1 MDREFIAVA
10 NVNARLTWHIQQIS
24 VIQGVQSLLSD
35 NARQNDQT
43 IGLSDSRKTK
53 LIALVAQMVTTVFH
67 QYEVGMREACI
78 EAKVRKMSGGLREKC
93 KYEIDA
99 ASKVDNFFHSA
110 NKLRLLCT
118 CGCDDKGLQGILY

>member
-1 MDREFIAVA
+1 MLFALILSKTLQKPSGPEFIAVA

-43 IGLSDSRKTK
+43 IGPSDSRKTK

-78 EAKVRKMSGGLREKC
+78 EAKVRKIR
-93 KYEIDA
+93 
-99 ASKVDNFFHSA
+99 
-110 NKLRLLCT
+110 
-118 CGCDDKGLQGILY
+118 QGTSPSISIIFK